1 MNEDKNRPRSNQIEA
16 KAGEEDVRRVLV
28 DAGRRPELPAG
39 DLDLIKSAAES
50 EWRALVERE
59 RQRGYGSWVRGALAI
74 AATLILALLVGLW
87 WRTRTAPSVPDF
99 IATVEL
105 VAGEPRL
112 EAPSGAGIET
122 EATLTVDRDLEAGTV
137 VETLSHDERSVL
149 ALRLSGGESVRLAS
163 DSRIG
168 LTSARLIELERGTV
182 YIDTGRTARDL
193 GGLKVLTPLGI
204 VRDIGTQYEVQL
216 SPMKEG
222 NTVRVRV
229 REGAVSLTVGSE
241 AYRAAIGEQ
250 LTVGRDGS
258 VARGAVALHG
268 PEWAWVQAATP
279 SLEIEG
285 QALSIYLAWVSRETG
300 WSVRFADQR
309 LERSTAD
316 ITLHG
321 TIEGLTPAE
330 SLSVIL
336 PGSGLDYRVD
346 NGTIWIEEAPGVTS
360 RD

>member
-1 MNEDKNRPRSNQIEA
+1 MNEDKSRPSSNQKEA
-16 KAGEEDVRRVLV
+16 KAGEEEVRRVLV
-28 DAGRRPELPAG
+28 GAGRRPELPVE
-39 DLDLIKSAAES
+39 DLDLIKSVAQT

-59 RQRGYGSWVRGALAI
+59 RQRGHRSWVRGALAV
-74 AATLILALLVGLW
+74 AATLLLALLAGFW
-87 WRTRTAPSVPDF
+87 WRGTKLPLVPDF
-99 IATVEL
+99 VATVEL

-112 EAPSGAGIET
+112 EELSGAGLEA
-122 EATLTVDRDLEAGTV
+122 EATLTVGRDLTAGTV
-137 VETLSHDERSVL
+137 VETLSLDDTSRL

-182 YIDTGRTARDL
+182 YIDSGRTASDQ
-193 GGLKVLTPLGI
+193 GGVEVLTPLGI

-216 SPMKEG
+216 SAREEG
-222 NTVRVRV
+222 TLVRVRV
-229 REGAVSLTVGSE
+229 REGAVSLSFGKE
-241 AYRAAIGEQ
+241 AYRAATGEQ

-268 PEWAWVQAATP
+268 SEWAWVQTATP

-285 QALSIYLAWVSRETG
+285 QALSTYLAWVSRETG
-300 WSVRFADQR
+300 WSISFADQR
-309 LERSTAD
+309 LERSTAT

-321 TIEGLTPAE
+321 TIEGLTPEE

-336 PGSGLDYRVD
+336 PGSGLVYRVD
-346 NGTIWIEEAPGVTS
+346 NGTIWVEEAGGVAS